1 MTRPL
6 LAAAAI
12 AALCLTGCV
21 TAAVAGGVFV
31 VGIGSAILFSSCD
44 EPASVQVWD
53 NTSAY
58 PVCDAVVTA
67 ESESGSTAT
76 FSPCYQAYLG
86 TGVWHVTATKPG
98 FPVAKGNFQTKKEM
112 LAAIGS
118 NLILKDKILLIEASK
133 PFLILE
139 TSLSSAEGKTG
150 PIEPENIRLSHRRKR
165 GDAPLSP
172 RLL

>member
-1 MTRPL
+1 LKEKSRLVELFQDTGHRVEKWLESSEKTFEFACTARTR
-6 LAAAAI
+6 
-12 AALCLTGCV
+12 
-21 TAAVAGGVFV
+21 F
-31 VGIGSAILFSSCD
+31 
-44 EPASVQVWD
+44 
-53 NTSAY
+53 
-58 PVCDAVVTA
+58 
-67 ESESGSTAT
+67 
-76 FSPCYQAYLG
+76 
-86 TGVWHVTATKPG
+86 
-98 FPVAKGNFQTKKEM
+98 AKGNFQTKKEM